1 MRGIYNTATGAISLT
16 GNTIQNCSVYGTGA
30 LFYMVF
36 GIQVVLEQWT
46 LIPTK

>member
-16 GNTIQNCSVYGTGA
+16 GIQFKKAFMEQVP